1 MVEEEEAFQGEVKT
15 QKDVC
20 VCVQGFCWLFDSK
33 RHIQTLWSPQFHQPR
48 PKILGFL
55 NVFPSSSQFCSYRV
69 LSQGVL
75 NMFPKFPMCLYQH
88 VLNNSASLCPIHTL
102 FWLCPLGTS
111 LGGPIFEISMFLLFW
126 SKYFLYWVGTI

>member
-15 QKDVC
+15 QKDM
-20 VCVQGFCWLFDSK
+20 CVQGFCWLFDSK

-88 VLNNSASLCPIHTL
+88 VLNNSASLCCPIHFFGFVL
-102 FWLCPLGTS
+102 LELLQVGQ
-111 LGGPIFEISMFLLFW
+111 IFEISMFLLFW
-126 SKYFLYWVGTI
+126 IKYFLYWVGTI